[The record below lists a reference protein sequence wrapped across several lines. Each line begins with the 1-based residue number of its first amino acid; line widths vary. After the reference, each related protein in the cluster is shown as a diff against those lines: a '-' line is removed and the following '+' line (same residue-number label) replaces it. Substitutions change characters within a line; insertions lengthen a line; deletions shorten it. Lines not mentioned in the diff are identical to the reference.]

1 MATKK
6 NKDSIIEIQEK
17 KANLL
22 KLKSDVLSKIIDDS
36 LLKLKKIQKDLLLIF
51 NDIENE

>member
-1 MATKK
+1 MAIKK
-6 NKDSIIEIQEK
+6 NKDLIIEIQEK

-22 KLKSDVLSKIIDDS
+22 KVKSDKLSKIIDDS